1 MSSWLAVGPVSWFVC
16 FSLFLVSA
24 QNSRFSEDPRVDH
37 FSEDPRVKDGQLDN
51 RRDLAS
57 KEQSTQ
63 LGGRMLEF

>member
-1 MSSWLAVGPVSWFVC
+1 MSSWLALGPVSWFVC

-24 QNSRFSEDPRVDH
+24 QNSRFSEDPRV
-37 FSEDPRVKDGQLDN
+37 KDGQLDN

-57 KEQSTQ
+57 KEESTQ